1 MINKR
6 KLFIS
11 ITMVLALIFSLTYC
25 LADIYLMN
33 KKNAEKENTAVA
45 TQNTE
50 KNLED
55 ETKICLIS
63 GDKTQDELSL
73 KDFKSKYNLDSN
85 MTLNNLCSELKEQG
99 YELDGAED
107 SKLIFKK
114 EASSSLK
121 PNKYYIGEKD
131 GYLAIYKTDE
141 NANAFIEKDQDVY
154 RDNKKVDDLT
164 EDDKTKIK
172 NFEFEYDNKDDA
184 EEDLSEFL
192 S

>member
-11 ITMVLALIFSLTYC
+11 ITMILALIFSLTYC
-25 LADIYLMN
+25 FADRYLMN
-33 KKNAEKENTAVA
+33 KRNAEKQNTAVA

-55 ETKICLIS
+55 DTKVCLIS
-63 GDKTQDELSL
+63 GEKTDDELTL
-73 KDFKSKYNLDSN
+73 KELEAKYNLNSN
-85 MTLNNLCSELKEQG
+85 ITLNSLCTELKQKG
-99 YELDGAED
+99 YELDGVDD

-114 EASSSLK
+114 EEEYSVK
-121 PNKYYIGEKD
+121 PDKYYIGEKD

-141 NANAFIEKDQDVY
+141 NANLFIEKDADVY
-154 RDNKKVDDLT
+154 RDNKKVDNLT
-164 EDDKTKIK
+164 QDDKNKIK